1 VTGSDFAAGGFLP
14 MIGAA
19 VSWTVASRVGVNVGV
34 QRIVIAGGPTQIGA
48 ALSWKLRA
56 AGPVRP

>member
-1 VTGSDFAAGGFLP
+1 

-19 VSWTVASRVGVNVGV
+19 VSWTVASRFGVNVGV
-34 QRIVIAGGPTQIGA
+34 QRIVIDGGPTQIGA